1 MKYKYIVWIGGVD
14 DYYTN
19 YTDAKKSYDN
29 WITKGYDD
37 VCIEF
42 IGKG

>member
-19 YTDAKKSYDN
+19 YTDAKKLM
-29 WITKGYDD
+29 ITGLLK
-37 VCIEF
+37 VMMRCV
-42 IGKG
+42 